1 MTEKSWYWSGV
12 TTGDATDAPY
22 DDDEFSDIWRKLF
35 QRDRTLQGVIEDYE
49 NELAVSNPAGSTIR
63 VATGA
68 ALVDGKFYEND
79 ANVDTGIATPVSDF
93 QINRFVLRKS
103 WAAQTVR
110 IVNLIGAIGG
120 AAPALTQTDG
130 VTWEIPLA
138 QASITSGGVIT
149 LTDERVNARTPL
161 GPPEGGM
168 QEIET
173 VSGDNTSTI
182 LQFANIPQTFTHL
195 FFVGNMRLAGAVI
208 RALLDIRFNSDSGAN
223 YDEQSLT
230 VLNAAVQT
238 NPNNGTT
245 GIEAG
250 SAPGANADAD
260 HVSQIQG
267 HIANYTQTDFFKTV
281 LGQFSNL
288 PEAAA
293 ITSFDAGHYGGIWEN
308 TDAVT
313 ILEFISSSGN
323 WTAETVVTLYG
334 LE

>member
-1 MTEKSWYWSGV
+1 MAETSWYWPG
-12 TTGDATDAPY
+12 TTVGDAVNAPY
-22 DDDEFSDIWRKLF
+22 DDDEFSDLWRKLF
-35 QRDRTLQGVIEDYE
+35 TRDRTLQGVIEDYE
-49 NELAVSNPAGSTIR
+49 NELAVSMSGANAR

-68 ALVDGKFYEND
+68 ALVDGKFYETD
-79 ANVDTGIATPVSDF
+79 ANVDTAIGTPAALTRIDRV
-93 QINRFVLRKS
+93 VLRKS

-110 IVNLIGAIGG
+110 VAVLTGIEGG
-120 AAPALTQTDG
+120 AAPALIQTDG

-138 QASITSGGVIT
+138 QISVTVAPVYTI
-149 LTDERVNARTPL
+149 TDERNNARTPL
-161 GPPEGGM
+161 GPAVGGM

-173 VSGDNTSTI
+173 VAGDGTSGTLDF
-182 LQFANIPQTFTHL
+182 QNIPQTFTHL
-195 FFVGNMRLAGAVI
+195 FFVGNMRSAGAVI
-208 RALLDIRFNSDSGAN
+208 RAVLDIRFNNDNGAN

-238 NPNNGTT
+238 NPNNGVT

-267 HIANYTQTDFFKTV
+267 HIANYTQTNFFKTV
-281 LGQFSNL
+281 LGQFVNL
-288 PEAAA
+288 PEVAVV
-293 ITSFDAGHYGGIWEN
+293 TSFDAGHYGGIWED
-308 TDAVT
+308 TAA
-313 ILEFISSSGN
+313 ISRLQFISGSGN